1 MATTKRGI
9 SRATKAKHAELEARI
24 HEMRREEENIKA
36 KIHRLEAT
44 IVAAPVLLAGDRL
57 RKRNLIEAETEEDY
71 QGRPFNRT
79 RWQAQ
84 RLNRARSRQAI
95 TALLLVALF
104 VGFVCWFYLQL
115 RNNGVL

>member
-1 MATTKRGI
+1 MAHKRGI

-24 HEMRREEENIKA
+24 REMRREEDQIKA
-36 KIHRLEAT
+36 KIHKLEAS
-44 IVAAPVLLAGDRL
+44 IVSAPVFMAGDRL
-57 RKRNLIEAETEEDY
+57 RNRNLLQAEEAEEY
-71 QGRPFNRT
+71 HGRPFNRT

-84 RLNRARSRQAI
+84 RLNRARSRQAV

-104 VGFVCWFYLQL
+104 VGFVWWFYLQL